1 MTPFN
6 KMRAGMRSVSL
17 KKKGL
22 KYIISVDADGHSR
35 QYVEDDLEVAKT
47 RVEKIKLMLSIK

>member
-35 QYVEDDLEVAKT
+35 QYIEDSLIVAET
-47 RVEKIKLMLSIK
+47 RVDKIKLLLGIK